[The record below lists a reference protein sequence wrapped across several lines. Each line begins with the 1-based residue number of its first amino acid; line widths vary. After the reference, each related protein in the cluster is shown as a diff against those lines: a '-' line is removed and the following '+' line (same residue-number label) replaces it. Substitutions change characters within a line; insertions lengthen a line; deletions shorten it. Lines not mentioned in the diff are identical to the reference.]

1 MKMKMNMSN
10 MNEYDEYEE
19 YEDAQQEGNDTQ
31 TQNSC
36 PPAPTSAQSTL
47 TIQNP
52 DTTNTAQAENMS
64 KKTELNR
71 GEPRTKNPEKGK
83 GKRLKQSSTSISRKP
98 YRKPSTVIT
107 PAKNLDIRK
116 ALQHVGASAKR
127 KPSGSPG
134 DKDLDSVHL
143 IKRPS
148 EEHKDGT

>member
-1 MKMKMNMSN
+1 MVIK
-10 MNEYDEYEE
+10 Y
-19 YEDAQQEGNDTQ
+19 A
-31 TQNSC
+31 
-36 PPAPTSAQSTL
+36 
-47 TIQNP
+47 
-52 DTTNTAQAENMS
+52 NTAQAEDIS
-64 KKTELNR
+64 KTELNR
-71 GEPRTKNPEKGK
+71 SEPRTKTPGKGK

-116 ALQHVGASAKR
+116 ALQHVGAGAKR

-148 EEHKDGT
+148 EEQKDGS